1 MFLLEINE
9 EFHSLAEIKVKLVS
23 ECRMKTPSNYEYKRT
38 IQILFDLSLYS
49 QRQVSF
55 FGVRAFNELPAQSEA
70 KGGHLT
76 LLRGSRRANSVWGLI
91 LFLLSMVSCRLLPV
105 MTGEENDV
113 EHITMAPEINPA
125 ETSSYT
131 QAEWWRP
138 QSGLTW
144 QWDLSED
151 EVDTSVVADVY
162 DIDLYASQAVIDELH
177 RLGRK
182 VICYISVG
190 SWEDWR
196 PDAGKFPVEVLGKN
210 YEGWPGEK
218 WLDIRRMDLL
228 APILQARLDLCAS
241 KGFDGIE
248 PDNMEIYTEDTGF
261 PLTYQDQL
269 RFAQWLA
276 KEAHN
281 RGLAIGVKNAPDQVK
296 DLVDLF
302 DFAITE
308 DCFYYD
314 WCEEMLPFIQNGKPV
329 FSAEY
334 TDLPG
339 DFDAFCIRAKVMGFS
354 LILKKRI
361 LGSWLETCPR

>member
-1 MFLLEINE
+1 MQIFCGLSLVLLFMI
-9 EFHSLAEIKVKLVS
+9 S
-23 ECRMKTPSNYEYKRT
+23 CRMLPVANSEANEAEQITMTPELNPDETPSST
-38 IQILFDLSLYS
+38 
-49 QRQVSF
+49 
-55 FGVRAFNELPAQSEA
+55 QSE
-70 KGGHLT
+70 
-76 LLRGSRRANSVWGLI
+76 
-91 LFLLSMVSCRLLPV
+91 
-105 MTGEENDV
+105 
-113 EHITMAPEINPA
+113 
-125 ETSSYT
+125 
-131 QAEWWRP
+131 WWKP
-138 QSGLTW
+138 QPGLTW

-151 EVDTSVVADVY
+151 QVDTSIQADVY
-162 DIDLYASQAVIDELH
+162 DIDLYADQAVIDELH

-196 PDAGKFPVEVLGKN
+196 PDAEQFPDEVLGKD

-228 APILQARLDLCAS
+228 APILRARLDMCAS
-241 KGFDGIE
+241 KGFDGVE

-269 RFAQWLA
+269 VFAQWLA
-276 KEAHN
+276 KEAHA
-281 RGLAIGVKNAPDQVK
+281 RGLAMGIKNAPDQVK
-296 DLVDLF
+296 DLVELF

-308 DCFYYD
+308 DCFYYE
-314 WCEEMLPFIQNGKPV
+314 WCNEMLPFIQNGKPV

-339 DFDAFCIRAKVMGFS
+339 DFEAFCIQAKELGFS

-361 LGSWLETCPR
+361 LGAWLETCP